1 MRGLIRSGRL
11 TRLHVVVPDVPG
23 SMGDV
28 ATILGRAGANI
39 VEILHQRMFVD
50 MSAKSA
56 EIEVTIET
64 LDKHH
69 VDRVVAALED
79 AGYTASLGRF
89 THREVPRS

>member
-1 MRGLIRSGRL
+1 
-11 TRLHVVVPDVPG
+11 
-23 SMGDV
+23 MGDV

-69 VDRVVAALED
+69 VHRVVAALED

-89 THREVPRS
+89 THREVPRA